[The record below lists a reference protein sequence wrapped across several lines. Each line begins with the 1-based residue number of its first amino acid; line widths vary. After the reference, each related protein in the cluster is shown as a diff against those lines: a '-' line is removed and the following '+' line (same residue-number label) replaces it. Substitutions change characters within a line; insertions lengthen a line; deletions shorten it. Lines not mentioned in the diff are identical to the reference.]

1 MAVLR
6 FGVLLGAASA
16 FTGPKAG
23 LPRSPARAA
32 AASSPEMVVNV
43 GVIGAGRI
51 GLVHL
56 EALSQCQDAKCVIIS
71 NPTVSKAENAAKQY
85 YVPEWSGDS
94 DDARLAAPRGADR
107 AAVRARARPPVPR
120 SCPLP
125 RRSSTTQTWTPCG
138 SARRRPSTRT
148 RS

>member
-16 FTGPKAG
+16 FTGPKTG

-32 AASSPEMVVNV
+32 AASLPEMVVNM

-71 NPTVSKAENAAKQY
+71 NPTVSKAEAAAKQY

-94 DDARLAAPRGADR
+94 DDARPAAPREA
-107 AAVRARARPPVPR
+107 ARARGFTTVN
-120 SCPLP
+120 PLV
-125 RRSSTTQTWTPCG
+125 S
-138 SARRRPSTRT
+138 
-148 RS
+148 